1 MGNFGS
7 ILLTIIICGCLY
19 GGVCYYF
26 KIFGQLSN
34 SIIQIFITN
43 INDYWYFSPN
53 MLVVIIWIILS
64 PLMFKKTI
72 HEMNITNYIGVFCAY
87 NLIISLFVLFVY
99 KLKFENSINFS
110 GIEIYSTKISWIE
123 KIMAL
128 CGLIDTFLYQFNL
141 FNIYVGLKNRSS
153 KKMRKLCFLAV
164 FSACILDIIAG
175 ILGYIMYVKRI
186 DNIII
191 EIIREEFILYLRKK
205 QYVISLFLFL
215 LIISF
220 LLGGLFSIPL
230 LFFGAKEN
238 YLNIIFLIL
247 KKLFSKKINDEKGEE
262 LIDINNKENMK
273 NKEKNKTEIN
283 ENKYLIFFFTLIF
296 YIIALII
303 TLYAEKLINMLNA
316 MGAIASNPLICIFPP
331 ISYILLNKN
340 KFQIKLIIPW
350 LIVCFGFSLI
360 IIYFYYILNF

>member
-7 ILLTIIICGCLY
+7 ILLKIIICGCLY

-53 MLVVIIWIILS
+53 MLVVMIWIILS

-87 NLIISLFVLFVY
+87 NLIISLIVLFVY
-99 KLKFENSINFS
+99 KLKYENSINLS
-110 GIEIYSTKISWIE
+110 EIEIYSTKISWIK
-123 KIMAL
+123 KIVSL
-128 CGLIDTFLYQFNL
+128 CGLLDTFLYQFNL
-141 FNIYVGLKNRSS
+141 FPIYVGLKNRSS
-153 KKMRKLCFLAV
+153 NKMKKLCFLAV

-175 ILGYIMYVKRI
+175 VLGYIMYVKRI

-215 LIISF
+215 LIVSF

-238 YLNIIFLIL
+238 YLNMTFLL
-247 KKLFSKKINDEKGEE
+247 FKKLFPKTKDEEKGKE
-262 LIDINNKENMK
+262 LIDFDNKENIK
-273 NKEKNKTEIN
+273 TKEENKTQLN
-283 ENKYLIFFFTLIF
+283 ENKYLIFFLTLIF
-296 YIIALII
+296 YLSSLIV

-340 KFQIKLIIPW
+340 KFQIKLLIPW
-350 LIVCFGFSLI
+350 LMICFGFSLI
-360 IIYFYYILNF
+360 IIYFYYIFNS

>member
-1 MGNFGS
+1 
-7 ILLTIIICGCLY
+7 
-19 GGVCYYF
+19 
-26 KIFGQLSN
+26 
-34 SIIQIFITN
+34 
-43 INDYWYFSPN
+43 
-53 MLVVIIWIILS
+53 
-64 PLMFKKTI
+64 
-72 HEMNITNYIGVFCAY
+72 
-87 NLIISLFVLFVY
+87 
-99 KLKFENSINFS
+99 
-110 GIEIYSTKISWIE
+110 
-123 KIMAL
+123 
-128 CGLIDTFLYQFNL
+128 
-141 FNIYVGLKNRSS
+141 
-153 KKMRKLCFLAV
+153 MRKLCFLAV

-350 LIVCFGFSLI
+350 LMVCFGFSLI
-360 IIYFYYILNF
+360 IIYFYYIFNS

>member
-7 ILLTIIICGCLY
+7 IVIKIIICGCLY

-34 SIIQIFITN
+34 SVIQIFITN

-53 MLVVIIWIILS
+53 MLVVMIWIILS

-72 HEMNITNYIGVFCAY
+72 HEMNITNYIGVFCSY
-87 NLIISLFVLFVY
+87 NLIISLIVLFVY

-110 GIEIYSTKISWIE
+110 EIEIYSTKFSLIE
-123 KIMAL
+123 KIIAL

-141 FNIYVGLKNRSS
+141 FPIYVGLKNRSS

-215 LIISF
+215 LIVSF

-238 YLNIIFLIL
+238 YLNMAFLIL
-247 KKLFSKKINDEKGEE
+247 KKIFPKKKDDEKGEE
-262 LIDINNKENMK
+262 LIIIDNKEN
-273 NKEKNKTEIN
+273 NKKKVENKTEIN
-283 ENKYLIFFFTLIF
+283 IIFFLTLIF
-296 YIIALII
+296 YISVLVV

-316 MGAIASNPLICIFPP
+316 MGAITSNPLICIFPS
-331 ISYILLNKN
+331 ISYILLNKT

-350 LIVCFGFSLI
+350 LMICFGFSLI

>member
-7 ILLTIIICGCLY
+7 ILLNIIICGCLY

-123 KIMAL
+123 KIIAL

-215 LIISF
+215 LIVSF

-238 YLNIIFLIL
+238 YLNMAFLIL
-247 KKLFSKKINDEKGEE
+247 KKIFPKKKDDEKGEE
-262 LIDINNKENMK
+262 LINIDNKENSK
-273 NKEKNKTEIN
+273 KKLENKTEMNI
-283 ENKYLIFFFTLIF
+283 IFFLTLIF
-296 YIIALII
+296 YISALIV

-316 MGAIASNPLICIFPP
+316 MGAITSNPLICIFPS
-331 ISYILLNKN
+331 ISYILLNKT

-350 LIVCFGFSLI
+350 LMICFGFSLI
-360 IIYFYYILNF
+360 IIYFQYIFNF